1 MNITKRSIGAFR
13 SFILA
18 AFAIAI
24 LAIVAPPAKAQN
36 TATGV
41 GEVKVISAGTLT
53 NAATWSPS
61 TIVNVDLQS
70 MIGLSVRFQGD
81 GSDTANV
88 ITKVFRSS
96 DGVNFETSPPA
107 TLFFTNALNNT
118 TAVVGYHQISR
129 DLVGSARAVK
139 ITVQNVASTVKGT
152 NATIAIVKKR
162 EPGS

>member
-1 MNITKRSIGAFR
+1 MRTRIGFGGMFR
-13 SFILA
+13 AMIAVA
-18 AFAIAI
+18 ALSMTSLLQPEAR
-24 LAIVAPPAKAQN
+24 AQN

-41 GEVKVISAGTLT
+41 GEVKVISSGTLT
-53 NAATWSPS
+53 NAATWSP
-61 TIVNVDLQS
+61 TNVVNIDLQS

-81 GSDTANV
+81 GSDTANI

-96 DGVNFETSPPA
+96 DGVNFETSPPS

-139 ITVQNVASTVKGT
+139 ITVQNAAATVKGT
-152 NATIAIVKKR
+152 NATVAIVKKR

>member
-1 MNITKRSIGAFR
+1 MKMNTIRKTLGG
-13 SFILA
+13 ILTICA
-18 AFAIAI
+18 TMAM
-24 LAIVAPPAKAQN
+24 LAMTALPAKGQ
-36 TATGV
+36 TGIAV
-41 GEVKVISAGTLT
+41 SEVKIINAGTLT

-61 TIVNVDLQS
+61 ASVPIDLQS
-70 MIGLSVRFQGD
+70 MVGLSIRFQGD

-129 DLVGSARAVK
+129 DLVGSARALK